1 MSDISYAIFLR
12 VIKLNRAT
20 SENILRRWVTLACM
34 NNLLNWNRDELL
46 ASPLFEPLHPV
57 LSQLECGHFPTL
69 TDLNALRATFDTIM
83 LQSGKPLRFV
93 EQGLGKQAFEAQY
106 EPRCYLSGEV
116 QTRENNLHDLF
127 NALVWLVFPHSK
139 AAINARHYRA
149 LTEPASQQESQRGRV
164 RDMATLFDES
174 GVIVASADA
183 DLSGLLR
190 DFKWKELFW
199 SHRENVKAALGF
211 YIFGHGLHEKAMRPY
226 IGMTGQGLV
235 LQVEAAFFSW
245 PLSRRMKHLD
255 ERVAAYLN
263 DPEKCRDTR
272 ELTPVPLL
280 GIPGWSAE
288 NEQPGYYDNQQYF
301 RPCRQSSV

>member
-1 MSDISYAIFLR
+1 M
-12 VIKLNRAT
+12 
-20 SENILRRWVTLACM
+20 ENILR
-34 NNLLNWNRDELL
+34 WNCDELL
-46 ASPLFEPLHPV
+46 KSPLFEPLHPYLLLLDCV
-57 LSQLECGHFPTL
+57 RFPGL
-69 TDLNALRATFDTIM
+69 DELNALLALQPRIRT
-83 LQSGKPLRFV
+83 QSGMPLRFV
-93 EQGLGKQAFEAQY
+93 GQGLGKLAFEAQY

-127 NALVWLVFPHSK
+127 NALVWLAFPQSK

-149 LTEPASQQESQRGRV
+149 LTEVAAPLHSQRGSV

-183 DLSGLLR
+183 ELSGVLC

-199 SHRENVKAALGF
+199 SRRDEVSAAMGF

-226 IGMTGQGLV
+226 VGMTGQGLV
-235 LQVEAAFFSW
+235 LQVESDFFSW
-245 PLSRRMKHLD
+245 PQARRTLHLD

-263 DPEKCRDTR
+263 DPANCLNAR

-288 NEQPGYYDNQQYF
+288 NANAEYYDNRDYF
-301 RPCRQSSV
+301 RAGRRQSPV

>member
-1 MSDISYAIFLR
+1 M
-12 VIKLNRAT
+12 
-20 SENILRRWVTLACM
+20 ENKFKWE
-34 NNLLNWNRDELL
+34 RDELL
-46 ASPLFEPLHPV
+46 ASPLFEPLHAV
-57 LSQLECGHFPTL
+57 LRQFERERLPTL
-69 TDLNALRATFDTIM
+69 DDYNALLATRAAIT
-83 LQSGKPLRFV
+83 LQSGKSLRFV
-93 EQGLGKQAFEAQY
+93 GQGLGKLAFEAQY

-127 NALVWLVFPHSK
+127 NALVWLVFPQSK

-149 LTEPASQQESQRGRV
+149 LTETTSPLESQRGRV

-183 DLSGLLR
+183 ELSGLLC

-199 SHRENVKAALGF
+199 AQREEVQAAMGF

-226 IGMTGQGLV
+226 VGMTGQGLL
-235 LQVEAAFFSW
+235 LQVEAEFFNW
-245 PLSRRMKHLD
+245 PVARRMELLD

-263 DPEKCRDTR
+263 EPSKCLDTR

-280 GIPGWSAE
+280 GIPGWSVE
-288 NEQPGYYDNQQYF
+288 NEREEYYDNRDYF
-301 RPCRQSSV
+301 RPGRRASQAPPIR

>member
-1 MSDISYAIFLR
+1 M
-12 VIKLNRAT
+12 
-20 SENILRRWVTLACM
+20 ENIFK
-34 NNLLNWNRDELL
+34 WNRDELL
-46 ASPLFEPLHPV
+46 ASPLFEPLHAV
-57 LSQLECGHFPTL
+57 LRQLERDRLPTL
-69 TDLNALRATFDTIM
+69 NDYNALLATHAAIT

-93 EQGLGKQAFEAQY
+93 EQGLGKLAFEAQY

-127 NALVWLVFPHSK
+127 NVLVWLVFPQGK
-139 AAINARHYRA
+139 AAVNARHYRA
-149 LTEPASQQESQRGRV
+149 LTEAASPLESQRGRV

-174 GVIVASADA
+174 GVIVVSSDA
-183 DLSGLLR
+183 ELSRLLF

-199 SHRENVKAALGF
+199 SRRAEVRAAMGF
-211 YIFGHGLHEKAMRPY
+211 YIFGHGLHEKAMQPY

-235 LQVEAAFFSW
+235 LQVETAFFSW
-245 PLSRRMKHLD
+245 PLPRRMEHLD

-263 DPEKCRDTR
+263 DSKKCRDTR

-301 RPCRQSSV
+301 RPSRQRSL

>member
-1 MSDISYAIFLR
+1 MDDIF
-12 VIKLNRAT
+12 
-20 SENILRRWVTLACM
+20 
-34 NNLLNWNRDELL
+34 NWNRDALL

-57 LSQLECGHFPTL
+57 LERLATDHFPTL
-69 TDLNALRATFDTIM
+69 RDYNALLEAGAGII
-83 LQSGKPLRFV
+83 LHSGKPLRFV
-93 EQGLGKQAFEAQY
+93 AQGLGKLAFEAQY

-139 AAINARHYRA
+139 AAINVRHYRA
-149 LTEPASQQESQRGRV
+149 LTEATSPLESQRGRV

-183 DLSGLLR
+183 ELTGLLR

-199 SHRENVKAALGF
+199 SRRAEVNAAMGF
-211 YIFGHGLHEKAMRPY
+211 YIFGHGLHEKAMSPY

-235 LQVEAAFFSW
+235 LQVDTEFFDW
-245 PLSRRMKHLD
+245 PLPRRMRHLD

-301 RPCRQSSV
+301 RPGRQRAG